1 VETQP
6 WERQANSLLR
16 SKLKNRDLKTT
27 GRKASLVTRLVG
39 DDFLKGIEKTN
50 TLPIIFSYDDRHGW
64 GRLFIESMLD
74 FRGVECRLFSLASEV
89 PDMENV
95 FVYIHPDHLINRAPN
110 RKMIEDLQ
118 NHNSSTFM
126 PSKMEL
132 MVYDEKVRQ
141 TELYSDYIPTTRV
154 FTDLNKAISS
164 ISKLDFPL
172 ISKSNEGAASSN
184 IRFIESSE
192 DALEEAK
199 IVFSDSGLP
208 RHDSRNMGLVQKDYV
223 LWQDFLPG
231 NDNDWRIVLMNM
243 RYAWV
248 LKRYNRTDL
257 PFASGS
263 GIVEP
268 ITEMNSEINE
278 ILNYSLAFASRFSLN
293 FTGIDL
299 VRDGNG
305 ELKVLETTTGWGKKA
320 FKSTV
325 FELSEDGSWRKTIF
339 RGKDQWH
346 IAALSMADMI
356 EKKTLYDE

>member
-1 VETQP
+1 M
-6 WERQANSLLR
+6 S
-16 SKLKNRDLKTT
+16 
-27 GRKASLVTRLVG
+27 RLVG
-39 DDFLKGIEKTN
+39 DDFLKGNEKEDVN
-50 TLPIIFSYDDRHGW
+50 PLIFSYDDRHGW

-74 FRGVECRLFSLASEV
+74 FRDVECRLFSHANEI

-118 NHNSSTFM
+118 NHNLSTFM
-126 PSKMEL
+126 PSKIGL
-132 MVYDEKVRQ
+132 LVYDEKVRQ
-141 TELYSDYIPTTRV
+141 TKLYSDFLPPTRI
-154 FTDLNKAISS
+154 FTDLKSALSS
-164 ISKLDFPL
+164 INQLNFPL

-184 IRFIESSE
+184 IRLLESPE
-192 DALEEAK
+192 DAIVEAR

-208 RHDSRNMGLVQKDYV
+208 RYDSRNLGLVQKDYV

-231 NDNDWRIVLMNM
+231 NENDWRIVLINM

-268 ITEMNSEINE
+268 IKETNSEINE
-278 ILNYSLAFASRFSLN
+278 ILNYSLSFAKRFSLN

-299 VRDGNG
+299 VRNGNG

-320 FKSTV
+320 FESTV
-325 FELSEDGSWRKTIF
+325 FEFSDDGVWRKTIF

-346 IAALSMADMI
+346 IAAISMADMI
-356 EKKTLYDE
+356 EKTTLNNQ